1 MKVFSSQYVQI
12 CLVVWLVF
20 VSAGAISQQVMDA
33 STIMEKMDNQQR
45 RVNDGTFT
53 QSRLSTCKFAK
64 KDKKI
69 SCIETPRVKLMESV
83 SKQFGPYKKDSK
95 NISILLEP
103 ASERGIGMLS
113 FSYDDNNKD
122 SESWLYLSA
131 LGKVKRIAS
140 GSSDDQEPTAIF
152 GSEFSTEDMENG
164 KTDEYQY
171 KILQQGLYVGRQV
184 WVIESQPKPA
194 RLSKTHYSKIL
205 IWVDKERLL
214 PLKMQ
219 TYDKRGKLY
228 KRLLFKNIVNVQGH
242 WLARDVTI
250 LNLKTLRLSNM
261 KTEKIVRNRQVSD
274 EFLSQRTLTDFAFR
288 EKELAALREQV
299 Q

>member
-1 MKVFSSQYVQI
+1 MKIKFLKYLAVLIMFFSS
-12 CLVVWLVF
+12 
-20 VSAGAISQQVMDA
+20 GATAQKDMDA
-33 STIMEKMDNQQR
+33 NTIMEKMDNQQR
-45 RVNDGTFT
+45 SVSDGTFT
-53 QSRLSTCKFAK
+53 QSRLSTCRFTK

-69 SCIETPRVKLMESV
+69 SCVETPRIKLMESV
-83 SKQFGPYKKDSK
+83 SKQFGQNKKDSK

-113 FSYDDNNKD
+113 YSYDDNKKD

-152 GSEFSTEDMENG
+152 GSEFSTEDMESG
-164 KTDEYQY
+164 KTDEYRY
-171 KILQQGLYVGRQV
+171 TILQQGLYAGRSV
-184 WVIESQPKPA
+184 WVIESLPKPD
-194 RLSKTHYSKIL
+194 RLSKTLYSKIL
-205 IWVDKERLL
+205 VWVDKERLL

-219 TYDKRGKLY
+219 TYDKRGKVY
-228 KRLLFKNIVNVQGH
+228 KRLLFKNIVNIQGY
-242 WLARDVTI
+242 WLARDVTV

-261 KTEKIVRNRQVSD
+261 KTEKIALNRQVS
-274 EFLSQRTLTDFAFR
+274 EQFLSQRTLTDFAFR
-288 EKELAALREQV
+288 EKELAGLREQV

>member
-1 MKVFSSQYVQI
+1 MKIILLKYLMVWIIFFSS
-12 CLVVWLVF
+12 
-20 VSAGAISQQVMDA
+20 GATAQKVMDA
-33 STIMEKMDNQQR
+33 NTIMEKMDNQQR
-45 RVNDGTFT
+45 IVNDGTFT
-53 QSRLSTCKFAK
+53 QSRLSTCRFAK
-64 KDKKI
+64 RDKKI
-69 SCIETPRVKLMESV
+69 SCVETPRIKLMESV
-83 SKQFGPYKKDSK
+83 SKQFGPNKKDSK

-103 ASERGIGMLS
+103 ANERGIGMLS
-113 FSYDDNNKD
+113 FSYDDNQRD

-152 GSEFSTEDMENG
+152 GSEFSTEDMESG
-164 KTDEYQY
+164 KTDEYRY
-171 KILQQGLYVGRQV
+171 KILQQGLYAGRSV

-205 IWVDKERLL
+205 VWVDKERLL

-219 TYDKRGKLY
+219 TYDKRGKVY
-228 KRLLFKNIVNVQGH
+228 KRLLFKNIVNIQGY
-242 WLARDVTI
+242 WLARDVTV

-261 KTEKIVRNRQVSD
+261 KTEKIALNRQVS
-274 EFLSQRTLTDFAFR
+274 EQFLSQRTLTDFAFR
-288 EKELAALREQV
+288 EKELARLREQV

>member
-1 MKVFSSQYVQI
+1 MKIKSLKY
-12 CLVVWLVF
+12 LVVWIIF
-20 VSAGAISQQVMDA
+20 FSSGAIAQKVMDA
-33 STIMEKMDNQQR
+33 NTIMEKMDNQQR
-45 RVNDGTFT
+45 NVSDGTFT
-53 QSRLSTCKFAK
+53 QSRLSTCRFAK

-69 SCIETPRVKLMESV
+69 SCVETPRIKLMESV
-83 SKQFGPYKKDSK
+83 SKQSGLNKKDSK

-113 FSYDDNNKD
+113 YSYDDNKKD

-152 GSEFSTEDMENG
+152 GSEFSTEDMESG
-164 KTDEYQY
+164 KTDEYRY
-171 KILQQGLYVGRQV
+171 KILQQGLYAGRSV
-184 WVIESQPKPA
+184 WVIESLPKPA
-194 RLSKTHYSKIL
+194 RLSKTDYSKIL
-205 IWVDKERLL
+205 VWVDKERLL

-219 TYDKRGKLY
+219 TYDKRGKVY
-228 KRLLFKNIVNVQGH
+228 KRLLFKNIVNIQGY
-242 WLARDVTI
+242 WLARDVTV

-261 KTEKIVRNRQVSD
+261 KTEKIALNRQVS
-274 EFLSQRTLTDFAFR
+274 EQFLTQRTLTDFAFR
-288 EKELAALREQV
+288 EKELAVLRELV